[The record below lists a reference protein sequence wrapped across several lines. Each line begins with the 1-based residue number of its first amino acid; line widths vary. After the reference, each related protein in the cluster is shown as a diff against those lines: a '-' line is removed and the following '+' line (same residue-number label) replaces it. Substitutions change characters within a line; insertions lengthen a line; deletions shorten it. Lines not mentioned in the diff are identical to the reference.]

1 MRVVVM
7 LTMMYHSICVAIGH
21 YKMRLTGGEG
31 VNRKFFFTCI
41 ITFIPSNM
49 NGTCQIVKLIEHN
62 LHIFHWSCELKSY
75 Y

>member
-7 LTMMYHSICVAIGH
+7 FTMMYHSICVAIGH

-31 VNRKFFFTCI
+31 VYRKFFFTCI

-49 NGTCQIVKLIEHN
+49 NATCQIVKLIEHN
-62 LHIFHWSCELKSY
+62 LHIFHWSC
-75 Y
+75 